1 MKNFLL
7 TLALAVSSIASTQ
20 VYLTI
25 TDTEHGPYIVWEIF
39 HISESD
45 TTLVGDDFC
54 YTTKITAEKTGE
66 YIFRLREKGV
76 EYNPELKT
84 FMYSGAH
91 IKEYKIV
98 IHEEDLNKY
107 LIRIG
112 PDLLSRKEHRLLS
125 KKGL

>member
-20 VYLTI
+20 VHLTI

-39 HISESD
+39 HVSESD

-84 FMYSGAH
+84 FVYSGAH
-91 IKEYKIV
+91 IKEYKVV

-107 LIRIG
+107 SIRIG
-112 PDLLSRKEHRLLS
+112 PDLLSRKEKRLLR

>member
-1 MKNFLL
+1 MKNLLL

-20 VYLTI
+20 VYLTV

-39 HISESD
+39 HVSESD
-45 TTLVGDDFC
+45 TTLVGDDMC
-54 YTTKITAEKTGE
+54 YTSGFTAEKTGE
-66 YIFRLREKGV
+66 YIFKIREKGV
-76 EYNPELKT
+76 EYNHELKT
-84 FMYSGAH
+84 FVYSGAH

-107 LIRIG
+107 GIRFG
-112 PDLLSRKEHRLLS
+112 PDLLSRKERRLLR